1 MRRRLVLA
9 VLAVALL
16 AGGCTQ
22 EQWHRFPSPD
32 DLVAAIPWF
41 SVMHRGI
48 AIQPYKMPRQP
59 VEGTVPVAGIEEVVP
74 PAIPQ
79 NRSALDRLANPV
91 QRTASSM
98 ERGRDRYDIYC
109 TVCHGAEGL
118 GDGPVAPALANAVR
132 NLIEERQA
140 NNSDGWIYGTI
151 TNGFGA
157 LMPEYGSK
165 LSPEDRWH
173 IVNYVRLLQGAA
185 Q

>member
-1 MRRRLVLA
+1 MRCRLVFA

-16 AGGCTQ
+16 AGGCTR

-59 VEGTVPVAGIEEVVP
+59 VEGTVPVTGMEVVP

-109 TVCHGAEGL
+109 TLCHGAEGL

-132 NLIEERQA
+132 NLIEERQV

-165 LSPEDRWH
+165 ISPEDRWH

>member
-1 MRRRLVLA
+1 MV
-9 VLAVALL
+9 AVALL
-16 AGGCTQ
+16 VSGCTR

-32 DLVAAIPWF
+32 DLIAAIPWF
-41 SVMHRGI
+41 AVMHRGI

-59 VEGTVPVAGIEEVVP
+59 VEGTVPVTGIEVVP

-79 NRSALDRLANPV
+79 NRSELDRLSNPV

-132 NLIEERQA
+132 NLTERRQVD
-140 NNSDGWIYGTI
+140 NSDGWIYGTI
-151 TNGFGA
+151 SNGFGA

-165 LSPEDRWH
+165 ISPEDRWH